1 MVDVQV
7 ISECAFT
14 RIHLLT
20 VILESQHH
28 QMEITAG
35 RMNLYVLASFS
46 FQ

>member
-7 ISECAFT
+7 ISECAIT

-28 QMEITAG
+28 RMVITAG
-35 RMNLYVLASFS
+35 RLNL
-46 FQ
+46 